1 MMKVPAS
8 KWWLYKHCAPDADP
22 VRRAAASRDSFI
34 VVVVVVVVVVTYVQI
49 GLRRDELWEEMLVSV
64 AAE

>member
-34 VVVVVVVVVVTYVQI
+34 VVVVVVVTYVQI
-49 GLRRDELWEEMLVSV
+49 GLRQRIMEERWCVQRRGC
-64 AAE
+64 